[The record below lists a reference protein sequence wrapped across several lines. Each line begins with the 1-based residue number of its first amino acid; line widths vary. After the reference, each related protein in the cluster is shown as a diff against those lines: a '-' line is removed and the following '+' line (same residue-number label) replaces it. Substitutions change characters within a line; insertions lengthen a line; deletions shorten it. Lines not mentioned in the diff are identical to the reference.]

1 MQVMQHLFSKK
12 RLFKHE
18 VVAVEFL
25 RLLLTVLFIAMGVV
39 GLMLTLIVY
48 YSATWTLEAVL
59 TVMLSLGMI
68 LAGYGLYAGAKW
80 GWLLAVA
87 FTVLNIVASY
97 IESNT
102 FALAF
107 HAAVLIML
115 LAVAKQYRVPVPVAR
130 TLKATIY
137 VNEREGEFV
146 KRKN

>member
-1 MQVMQHLFSKK
+1 
-12 RLFKHE
+12 
-18 VVAVEFL
+18 VEFL

-39 GLMLTLIVY
+39 GLMLTLVVY

-102 FALAF
+102 FALAL

-115 LAVAKQYRVPVPVAR
+115 LAVAKQYAIPIPVAR

>member
-1 MQVMQHLFSKK
+1 
-12 RLFKHE
+12 
-18 VVAVEFL
+18 VVAVGFL

-39 GLMLTLIVY
+39 GLMLTLVVY

-102 FALAF
+102 FALAL
-107 HAAVLIML
+107 HAAILIML
-115 LAVAKQYRVPVPVAR
+115 LVVAKQYRVPVPGAR
-130 TLKATIY
+130 VLKATIY
-137 VNEREGEFV
+137 VSEIEGEFV